1 MKTERLLHISRVSFV
16 AFLCMCCSQVF
27 CCSCSRNETNSI
39 RYPNCLKMPGR
50 GRGGTRNRARI
61 HGSTRKPVI
70 PRGKP
75 TIQRVK
81 RRNEK
86 LAAVAAS
93 VVKAKATTAAAPVMK
108 TKGNNVKALTGAN
121 ESEDECQWCGR
132 HCKLDKVCQHCREGF
147 DILTRIGQEAE
158 ARCSMDED
166 PDFVVLDFESRR
178 PATDSEAT
186 IQRGGS
192 CDQLPRLLPSRT
204 CESSGVADCV

>member
-1 MKTERLLHISRVSFV
+1 
-16 AFLCMCCSQVF
+16 
-27 CCSCSRNETNSI
+27 
-39 RYPNCLKMPGR
+39 MPGQ
-50 GRGGTRNRARI
+50 GRGGTRNRARV
-61 HGSTRKPVI
+61 HGSIRKPVI
-70 PRGKP
+70 PRGKT

-93 VVKAKATTAAAPVMK
+93 VVKAKAMTAAAPAMK
-108 TKGNNVKALTGAN
+108 TKGNDVKALAGAN

-147 DILTRIGQEAE
+147 VILKKLGQEAE
-158 ARCSMDED
+158 ACCSMDED

-178 PATDSEAT
+178 PATGSEAT

-192 CDQLPRLLPSRT
+192 CDQLPRLLPSQT
-204 CESSGVADCV
+204 CESPSVADCV